1 MLPNAATDARRRG
14 LQRNFST
21 FPDGRAGL
29 GLLLL
34 RVALGAVLVAQGVIY
49 LLNRHDLGGSA
60 WTVGLL
66 AAGSGVLLLIGY
78 ATGFASVLAAVI
90 AVGSALSWL
99 RALGLDLFDS
109 KLASSLVAA
118 IAVAIACLGAGAFSI
133 DARLFGPRE
142 IIIPSDPRAPE
153 E

>member
-1 MLPNAATDARRRG
+1 VLPNTATDARRRG

-21 FPDGRAGL
+21 FPDGRAGV

-34 RVALGAVLVAQGVIY
+34 RLALGAVLGAQGVIY
-49 LLNRHDLGGSA
+49 LMSRHDLGGLG

-66 AAGSGVLLLIGY
+66 ALGSGVFLLVGY
-78 ATGFASVLAAVI
+78 GTPFASVLAAII
-90 AVGSALSWL
+90 AAGSALSWF
-99 RALGLDLFDS
+99 RAPSLDLFDS

-142 IIIPSDPRAPE
+142 IIIPSDPRSPKE
-153 E
+153 